1 MTRPPRHDSMT
12 RRPRATG
19 SSADRGS
26 VTIWMITSA
35 LVMIVLAGLAVDLGG
50 QVHQLQRANDI
61 AAQAARAGGQAI
73 TNPAIQGQL
82 AAVDGARGVAAADT
96 YLRASEVTGSAR
108 IGANSSVIVDT
119 TGAYN
124 TTFLSVIGIS
134 QLTVHGHAEQQ
145 TQRALGGT
153 QR

>member
-1 MTRPPRHDSMT
+1 MTRPPRPSWVA
-12 RRPRATG
+12 RRLRATQG
-19 SSADRGS
+19 SRDRGS

-82 AAVDGARGVAAADT
+82 ATVDGGRGVAAADT
-96 YLRASEVTGSAR
+96 YLRASDVTGSAR

-119 TGAYN
+119 TSAYS

-134 QLTVHGHAEQQ
+134 ELTVHGHAEQQ
-145 TQRALGGT
+145 TQRALGGN

>member
-1 MTRPPRHDSMT
+1 MTRPPRPSWIA
-12 RRPRATG
+12 RRPRATRN
-19 SSADRGS
+19 SADRGS
-26 VTIWMITSA
+26 VTIWMITSS

-82 AAVDGARGVAAADT
+82 AAVDGGRGIAAANT

-119 TGAYN
+119 TGVYG